1 MSTLFDKL
9 DSVLVRH
16 QEIEEAMARPEIAT
30 SFEQI
35 QELAK
40 ERAAL
45 ETLVEISRRRRKLV
59 RERTDLEE
67 LLLEESEPELV
78 RMAKDEL
85 DEVQDRLGKL
95 DQELKLEL
103 IPKNVNDERNVI
115 VEIRAGTGG
124 AEACLFASDLFRAY
138 SRYAQIHGWKVDIMD
153 SNPSELGGFNKIAFE
168 IQGKGA
174 FSRLKYERGVHRVQR
189 VPDTETQGRI
199 HTSTATVAVLPEAD
213 EVEVTISPDDLRTD
227 IYHAGGHGG
236 QNVNK
241 VATAVRIVHEPTG
254 LTVVCQ
260 DERSQYKNK
269 HKAMTMLRAKLYEAE
284 QERQV
289 SEITESRR
297 AQVGGGERSEK
308 IRTYNF
314 PQDRITDHRINTS
327 FHGIPRVLDGSLDD
341 IIDHLSNQEQ
351 EQLLAD
357 SLA

>member
-59 RERTDLEE
+59 RDRTDLEE

-213 EVEVTISPDDLRTD
+213 EVEVTINPDDLRTD

>member
-213 EVEVTISPDDLRTD
+213 EVEVTINPDDLRTD

>member
-1 MSTLFDKL
+1 M
-9 DSVLVRH
+9 
-16 QEIEEAMARPEIAT
+16 
-30 SFEQI
+30 
-35 QELAK
+35 
-40 ERAAL
+40 
-45 ETLVEISRRRRKLV
+45 EISRRRRKLV

-213 EVEVTISPDDLRTD
+213 EVEVTINPDDLRTD

>member
-199 HTSTATVAVLPEAD
+199 HTSTATVAVLPEAE
-213 EVEVTISPDDLRTD
+213 EVEVTINPDDLRTD

>member
-67 LLLEESEPELV
+67 LLLEESETELV